1 MWPGQP
7 EERLKLWK
15 AFRESLATKD
25 LHEVLSSVANKW
37 ADVPFVPYYLDM
49 SDTQSWP
56 DPWTLIHENRYC
68 NLAKGLGMFY
78 TLYYS
83 HFIDKHSVTF
93 SVYKDDIGY
102 EYGLVIVDNEY
113 ILNHT
118 DREIVNTQRIEQSL
132 TLVKEFSKQDL
143 KIE

>member
-1 MWPGQP
+1 MWAGQP
-7 EERLKLWK
+7 EERLTAWK
-15 AFRESLATKD
+15 AFRKSLSGNNVVD
-25 LHEVLSSVANKW
+25 VLDDVAQKW
-37 ADVPFVPYYLDM
+37 ADVPFVPYYLDINDI
-49 SDTQSWP
+49 SSWP
-56 DPWTLIHENRYC
+56 DPWTLIHENQYC

-83 HFIDKHSVTF
+83 DFKNSNTVSF

-102 EYGLVIVDNEY
+102 EYGLVIVNNEH

-132 TLVKEFSKQDL
+132 KLVKEFSKQDL